1 MTNHIPSN
9 TSLDSVYDAIATCD
23 EYTSNSEAN
32 LLFDSMFKDMLV
44 NSSGKFLT
52 VSDKTRTQDMNA
64 LLDAYQKRVQVNADA
79 WARVEAEFLSNISSY
94 CFDKHMEFKNDLL
107 KEKGYLI
114 KFTPIKIKAVI
125 DWLDLTFE
133 VNPSKCTFAYK
144 PNARS
149 LIKSF
154 LTLKTGTRHYVKADE
169 SDIAQEHLTFTI
181 RLHDI
186 KNKNDVLKIAELLT
200 RQYDA
205 DISQMK
211 IVNIELSLD
220 FYHAPSKALL
230 SALHKS
236 LRYQTTADNFR
247 IYKFVKED
255 IRNKFNPVPHAPS
268 MLLKRFNHDW
278 CLGVNPK
285 GSPLCYRLYVKT
297 TDSNKQPLPLE
308 EHRLRVEVTL
318 NNSKFEVKDHS
329 IGNLANIIKKG
340 FKFLSFTRLNS
351 HPPSKLK
358 EYYEELIQ
366 PFGKETIKHKK
377 GSLEGGIQPYSE
389 LNRIVSKAVFN
400 LSRNF

>member
-1 MTNHIPSN
+1 MNQDQQYQAYS
-9 TSLDSVYDAIATCD
+9 DEFYDAFTSGDD
-23 EYTSNSEAN
+23 ELADQKADALFNFLRKESLENPAGRPFTFTEYSTTSDIHT
-32 LLFDSMFKDMLV
+32 F
-44 NSSGKFLT
+44 
-52 VSDKTRTQDMNA
+52 
-64 LLDAYQKRVQVNADA
+64 LDAYQQRLQTNVDLSNSMEGKI
-79 WARVEAEFLSNISSY
+79 FSNISNY
-94 CFDKHMEFKNDLL
+94 CFDKKMDFHNLELS
-107 KEKGYLI
+107 EKGFSI
-114 KFTPIKIKAVI
+114 NFKPIQIKAVI
-125 DWLDLTFE
+125 DWLDLSFE

-186 KNKNDVLKIAELLT
+186 KHKNDVLKITELLA
-200 RQYDA
+200 RQYGA
-205 DISQMK
+205 DLSQMK
-211 IVNIELSLD
+211 ISNIELSLD

-236 LRYQTTADNFR
+236 LRYQATADNYR

-268 MLLKRFNHDW
+268 MLLKRFNSDW

-297 TDSNKQPLPLE
+297 TDSNKKPLALH

-318 NNSKFEVKDHS
+318 NSSMFAVKDHS
-329 IGNLANIIKKG
+329 IHNLANIIKKG

-358 EYYEELIQ
+358 EYYEELIK
-366 PFGKETIKHKK
+366 PFGQEIIKHKK
-377 GSLEGGIQPYSE
+377 GSLEDGIQPYSE
-389 LNRIVSKAVFN
+389 LNKLVSKAVFN

>member
-1 MTNHIPSN
+1 MDQDQHCSEL
-9 TSLDSVYDAIATCD
+9 SESFYDAVKSCD
-23 EYTSNSEAN
+23 EQRMNTNGNY
-32 LLFDSMFKDMLV
+32 LFEFLV
-44 NSSGKFLT
+44 KETLQNSSGKHLT
-52 VSDKTRTQDMNA
+52 FSERTGITE
-64 LLDAYQKRVQVNADA
+64 LHTFLDAYQRRLQINADVA
-79 WARVEAEFLSNISSY
+79 EIIEAEIYSSVSSY
-94 CFDKHMEFKNDLL
+94 SIEKRMDFENPELS
-107 KEKGYLI
+107 EKGFSI
-114 KFTPIKIKAVI
+114 NFKPIQIKAVI
-125 DWLDLTFE
+125 DWLDLSFE
-133 VNPSKCTFAYK
+133 VNPSKCTFAHK

-169 SDIAQEHLTFTI
+169 SHIAQEHLTFTI

-186 KNKNDVLKIAELLT
+186 KHKNDVLKIAELLA
-200 RQYDA
+200 RQYGA

-211 IVNIELSLD
+211 IANIELSLD
-220 FYHAPSKALL
+220 FYHAPSKAML

-236 LRYQTTADNFR
+236 LRYEATADNFR

-268 MLLKRFNHDW
+268 MLLKRFNKDW

-318 NNSKFEVKDHS
+318 NNGRFEVKDHS
-329 IGNLANIIKKG
+329 IENLANIIKKG

-358 EYYEELIQ
+358 EYYEERIK
-366 PFGKETIKHKK
+366 PFGQETIKHKK
-377 GSLEGGIQPYSE
+377 GSLEDGIQPYSE
-389 LNRIVSKAVFN
+389 LNKLVSKAVFN